1 MMSNGSFVGGGGGG
15 GGRFFGGSVNDI
27 CYTHTSRVSQDEFEF
42 DTVRFRIVINN
53 ADALADKMNELK
65 KELDNLN
72 SKLMFT
78 WSGEGR
84 NTFEKKYRLLS
95 QQLGDMKEDLRE
107 IAEELKTAEQAYIQ
121 YDVDLAKAI
130 DGKDSRF

>member
-27 CYTHTSRVSQDEFEF
+27 CYTHTRRVSQDEFEF